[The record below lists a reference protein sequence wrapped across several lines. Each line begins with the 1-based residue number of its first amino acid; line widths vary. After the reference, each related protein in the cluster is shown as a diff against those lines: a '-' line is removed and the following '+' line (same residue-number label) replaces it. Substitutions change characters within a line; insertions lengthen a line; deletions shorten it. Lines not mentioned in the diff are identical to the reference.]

1 MKEYDFVITSNFISD
16 TGYWKSKNKAISKVP
31 FDEINDFLDREDKI
45 RDVKAEIEELIDMA
59 EGVFGS
65 KAEAFK
71 DGIYVYRDKSKG
83 WRIEVNI

>member
-1 MKEYDFVITSNFISD
+1 MNEYEVKIPVNYYCD

-45 RDVKAEIEELIDMA
+45 RDVKAEIEDLIDMA
-59 EGVFGS
+59 EGVIGP
-65 KAEAFK
+65 KTEVFK
-71 DGIYVYRDKSKG
+71 DGIYVYKDKSKG